1 MNRREFLDRTKQTT
15 LGLAVGMTILGDA
28 RSVRAAPANDK
39 ISLAIVGLGRGRNL
53 GHGFLDRGDCR
64 IVYACD
70 VNRKLA
76 ASRAKEFAERQPVDP
91 PKVEGDFRRALDD
104 KSVDAVVVATPD
116 HWHCPAAVWACQ
128 AGKDVYVEK
137 PLGHNPWE
145 GRKAVEAARKYKR
158 IVQVGTQSRSA
169 PYNFAAK
176 RYLDAGKLGKVH
188 LCRVFN
194 QKSWPN
200 FPPLPDSNPPADFD
214 WDMWNGPAPDAPYNA
229 NYVGKWHHFWRYS
242 GGDIIN
248 DGSHQLDLARWLM
261 GVDYPKTV
269 YSVGGRFNAEGAAET
284 PDTQVAAFEFD
295 NLLMTFELTL
305 YTPYM
310 LKTSPAT
317 RDSSST
323 GSGRR
328 TGEALVDNGV
338 VAREV
343 VDFALR
349 RQKEE
354 AGSRKVGEILMEMGA
369 VNARQLSQALRTQA
383 RPVEPAAKAGTD
395 TSIRIDT
402 TKLDSLIDAVSD
414 LKVIRA
420 IRLSND
426 VAAQTQPLLADYS
439 RQATKPPPWA
449 GPSRPSGAW
458 SGPPASRLISPPS
471 STSDACS
478 TPRSTAQTP
487 ATCGDAS
494 GS

>member
-64 IVYACD
+64 IAYACD

-91 PKVEGDFRRALDD
+91 LKVEGDFRRALDD

-116 HWHCPAAVWACQ
+116 HWHCPATVWACQ

-158 IVQVGTQSRSA
+158 IVQVGTQNRSA

-176 RYLDAGKLGKVH
+176 RYLDEGKLGKVH

-200 FPPLPDSNPPADFD
+200 FPSLSDSNPPADFD
-214 WDMWNGPAPDAPYNA
+214 WEMWNGPAPDAPYNA
-229 NYVGKWHHFWRYS
+229 NFVGKWHHFWRYS

-269 YSVGGRFNAEGAAET
+269 YSVGGRFNSAGAAET

-317 RDSSST
+317 RNSST
-323 GSGRR
+323 DFPYWPQNATRIEIYGSEGVMYVGRHGGGWQVFVRTKDEKPVIKAQQAGSFPDPEHKENFISCIRSRELPNADVEEGHRSTLLAQYANISLRLGGEKLAIDPKTERIVGNEKAARMMRR
-328 TGEALVDNGV
+328 TYRRPWVIED
-338 VAREV
+338 EV
-343 VDFALR
+343 
-349 RQKEE
+349 
-354 AGSRKVGEILMEMGA
+354 
-369 VNARQLSQALRTQA
+369 
-383 RPVEPAAKAGTD
+383 
-395 TSIRIDT
+395 
-402 TKLDSLIDAVSD
+402 
-414 LKVIRA
+414 
-420 IRLSND
+420 
-426 VAAQTQPLLADYS
+426 
-439 RQATKPPPWA
+439 
-449 GPSRPSGAW
+449 
-458 SGPPASRLISPPS
+458 
-471 STSDACS
+471 
-478 TPRSTAQTP
+478 
-487 ATCGDAS
+487 
-494 GS
+494 